1 MSDTSTTSSSRS
13 TSHPGSRH
21 TGAATGAAGGEHR
34 PSRSNDL
41 AYGTFY
47 GGAVGGTVTA
57 LFFLIVDAIQGQAL
71 YTPSMLGT
79 ALFTDT
85 IVPGVR
91 LDMVALFSVVHFATF
106 FAVGGFASWLHLT
119 WEPLR
124 NQFLA
129 LGVVI
134 FAVLTA
140 LLFVADWLVLDGVA
154 SGLGI
159 FKVLLANAL
168 TAGAMTAFI
177 GRALP
182 GDREPRAEE
191 A

>member
-1 MSDTSTTSSSRS
+1 MSDTSTTT
-13 TSHPGSRH
+13 TSPPRNRH
-21 TGAATGAAGGEHR
+21 TGTDTGAAGLHVA
-34 PSRSNDL
+34 SRANDL

-47 GGAVGGTVTA
+47 GGALGGSVIA

-79 ALFTDT
+79 ALFLDT

-91 LDMVALFSVVHFATF
+91 LDMVALFSLVHFATY
-106 FAVGGFASWLHLT
+106 FAVGAFASWLHLN

-124 NQFLA
+124 HQFLA

-134 FAVLTA
+134 FTILTA
-140 LLFVADWLVLDGVA
+140 LLFLADWLVLDGVA
-154 SGLGI
+154 SALGI
-159 FKVLLANAL
+159 PEVLLANAI
-168 TAGAMTAFI
+168 TAGAMAAFI

-182 GDREPRAEE
+182 GEPTAVQ

>member
-1 MSDTSTTSSSRS
+1 MSDTSTTT
-13 TSHPGSRH
+13 TSPPRSRH
-21 TGAATGAAGGEHR
+21 TGTGTGAAGLHG
-34 PSRSNDL
+34 PSRANDL
-41 AYGTFY
+41 AYGAFY
-47 GGAVGGTVTA
+47 GGALGGTVIA

-79 ALFTDT
+79 ALFLDT

-106 FAVGGFASWLHLT
+106 FAVGAFASWLHLT

-124 NQFLA
+124 NQVLA
-129 LGVVI
+129 LGVVVFTI
-134 FAVLTA
+134 LTA
-140 LLFVADWLVLDGVA
+140 LLFLADWLFLDGVA
-154 SGLGI
+154 SALGI
-159 FKVLLANAL
+159 LEVLLANAI
-168 TAGAMTAFI
+168 TATAMAAFI

-182 GDREPRAEE
+182 GDREPTPEE

>member
-1 MSDTSTTSSSRS
+1 MSDTTTTSTSR
-13 TSHPGSRH
+13 PRSRP
-21 TGAATGAAGGEHR
+21 TDAAPGAAGGLHR
-34 PSRSNDL
+34 PTRANDL

-47 GGAVGGTVTA
+47 GGAVGGTVVA
-57 LFFLIVDAIQGQAL
+57 LFFLIVDALRGQAL

-79 ALFTDT
+79 ALFLDT

-106 FAVGGFASWLHLT
+106 FAVGAFATWLHLT

-134 FAVLTA
+134 FTILTG
-140 LLFVADWLVLDGVA
+140 LLFLADWLVLDGVVSA
-154 SGLGI
+154 IGI
-159 FKVLLANAL
+159 FEALIANAI

-177 GRALP
+177 GRALR
-182 GDREPRAEE
+182 GDREPAPEE
-191 A
+191 V